1 MNRRGKGVRIQ
12 SSSAPPPPEM
22 VGERQS
28 QSPPTQV
35 GGNKGISGPSTQ
47 RKRGRGPTKVLKLLN
62 MAPGEEKK
70 LKFNEFGQPIGE
82 NVTLLAGL
90 CGVVDRNPNFSPLQ
104 VDKWFQI
111 PDHSKERM
119 RRHIQTQSRTDGGT
133 PTQVDLFFLT
143 HTQKN
148 GRAVD
153 ERSEEI
159 MSKFRELSNSNQDG
173 SSSISDIYTHVMGPE
188 RHGRVRGYGLGQTPT
203 SVFGSLSSQYKTSY
217 EEMQSQVQD
226 MHRQMEEMQQNMQ
239 EKIQQAQQE
248 TKQEMMAMMQQMMSQ
263 RRQHRSDE
271 EVDGD

>member
-1 MNRRGKGVRIQ
+1 M
-12 SSSAPPPPEM
+12 
-22 VGERQS
+22 
-28 QSPPTQV
+28 
-35 GGNKGISGPSTQ
+35 
-47 RKRGRGPTKVLKLLN
+47 
-62 MAPGEEKK
+62 
-70 LKFNEFGQPIGE
+70 
-82 NVTLLAGL
+82 
-90 CGVVDRNPNFSPLQ
+90 
-104 VDKWFQI
+104 W
-111 PDHSKERM
+111 
-119 RRHIQTQSRTDGGT
+119 RHIQEYFEVGNERKDWIMKSIRKKFRDNRAKMKVSYSLWDTDEERIAHPPANVSVPDWTWLVQYWSSPRVQAIAKRNKANRSKQTMKHAGGTKSFARYRDEATQSRTDGST

-143 HTQKN
+143 HRQKN

-188 RHGRVRGYGLGQTPT
+188 RHGRVRGYGLGPTPT
-203 SVFGSLSSQYKTSY
+203 SVFGSSSSQYKTSY

-239 EKIQQAQQE
+239 EKIQQTQQE

-271 EVDGD
+271 EADGD